1 MPNIIFNI
9 LLYFTGITIYKYT
22 QLSHKLTATAS
33 VALSVKRWATVPG
46 SRVQFP
52 VGGLGVAFFA
62 TSPGWVLIC
71 ISVSD
76 TRFYHTLKTIYT

>member
-9 LLYFTGITIYKYT
+9 HLYFTGITIYIYT
-22 QLSHKLTATAS
+22 ELAYKLTATAY
-33 VALSVKRWATVPG
+33 VALSVERWTRDPG
-46 SRVQFP
+46 LRVQFP
-52 VGGLGVAFFA
+52 TGSLGDAFFA
-62 TSPGWVLIC
+62 TGPVWVLIC